1 MSKGF
6 DIAFSLLI
14 TGLILG
20 KLHFEMKGVNF
31 TKESYVDV
39 FIHEVVRGHLLKD
52 NHGKALC

>member
-31 TKESYVDV
+31 TKESYVDELYL
-39 FIHEVVRGHLLKD
+39 FMKLFVVIY
-52 NHGKALC
+52 